1 MIKGFDTAARLTHE
15 QAVQLRNLGY
25 EYAIRYCVP
34 SGYSK
39 ALTKAEADAILD
51 AGLTLGLCWETTAS
65 RAKNG
70 AAAGL
75 ADGRSAK
82 ACAEALGAPDETII
96 WFAVDYEAPKA
107 DLDRIAGYMVAAG
120 VSCRP
125 YKLGIYGPYHVIE
138 ELAWREIGSAYWQCV
153 GWSGG
158 KWSACVD
165 VQQREWNVKTG
176 IVTVDND
183 YAKDITGMWRR
194 ETIPMF
200 YKFTPAEMGIYLN
213 RNKRTIEQIKKELN
227 ADIVCNL
234 NLFNRDWSGAC
245 YTRADGAVVGSD
257 GYGYFGFA
265 FDRNDKV
272 LQRAWSA
279 VDNHANFFG
288 CWDLIV
294 SGEVTTNETPSW
306 TSGYRRRTVIGMCA
320 DGKIFIYCNTQVET
334 VSALADFL
342 VAHGATEAIVL
353 DGGGS
358 TQAITPEGVVV
369 SSDPTPRRVH
379 TLFWANLTRKPV
391 PCPFA
396 EPTVNVRWG
405 SFGNA
410 AKWVQWQLNRK
421 GRYGLAVDGIF
432 LSKSVT
438 ALKDFQRKQNLVV
451 DGICGKNTRGILAK

>member
-1 MIKGFDTAARLTHE
+1 MIKGFDCAARLSYD
-15 QAVQLRNLGY
+15 QAMQLRNMGY

-34 SGYSK
+34 ESYAK
-39 ALTKAEADAILD
+39 ALTKAETNAILD
-51 AGLTLGLCWETTAS
+51 AGLALGLCWETTAS

-82 ACAEALGAPDETII
+82 ECAETLGAPEETII

-107 DLDRIAGYMVAAG
+107 DLDRIAGYMVAAA
-120 VSCRP
+120 VACRP
-125 YKLGIYGPYHVIE
+125 YPLGIYGPFHVIE
-138 ELAWREIGSAYWQCV
+138 EMEWREIGSAYWQCV

-158 KWSACVD
+158 KWSACAD
-165 VQQREWNVKTG
+165 VQQREWNFKTG

-183 YAKDITGMWRR
+183 YARDMTGMWRR
-194 ETIPMF
+194 EREPMF
-200 YKFTPAEMGIYLN
+200 YKFAPAEMGIYLN

-227 ADIVCNL
+227 ADIICNL

-245 YTRADGAVVGSD
+245 YTRADGQVVGSD
-257 GYGYFGFA
+257 GYGYFGFG

-279 VDNHANFFG
+279 VDTHSNFFG

-320 DGKIFIYCNTQVET
+320 DGKIFIYCNTQVEA
-334 VSALADFL
+334 VSALAAFL

-358 TQAITPEGVVV
+358 TQAITPGGTVV
-369 SSDPTPRRVH
+369 SSDATPRKVH

-405 SFGNA
+405 SVGNA

-421 GRYGLAVDGIF
+421 GGYGLAVDGIF

-438 ALKDFQRKQNLVV
+438 ALKEFQRLHNLVV